1 MRPMTRFACSIL
13 SLLAASASARAETTE
28 CTEISSV
35 PTHIFT
41 PGVYCL
47 KQSLSYP
54 GVTGHAIQINVS
66 DVVLDLNGHVL
77 DNSSAGA
84 GTTAVGINGQNLK
97 NVTVRNGTIRGFR
110 FGVQLTDLGDNSL
123 AHVVEELLLDRNT
136 TVGINVNGQ
145 GSVIRNNRIART
157 GGSTAVGSADAF
169 GIVAAGVGVH
179 VLANEVTGTLEGGG
193 GQAFGIF
200 ASSASGGVVERN
212 VVSALSF
219 GPAASTGIFVT
230 KGSVRV
236 AVAGNRV
243 ANQRIGISSS
253 FPESALYVDNTVGGA
268 TTAFSGGTRAGATNH
283 SF

>member
-1 MRPMTRFACSIL
+1 MQRMRVISSML
-13 SLLAASASARAETTE
+13 SLLVLSAAARAESTD
-28 CTEISSV
+28 CTEITSV

-47 KQSLSYP
+47 KQSLSYS
-54 GVTGHAIQINVS
+54 GVAGSAIQINVG
-66 DVVLDLNGHVL
+66 DVVIDLNGHVL

-84 GTTAVGINGQNLK
+84 GTISVGINGQNLK

-110 FGVQLTDLGDNSL
+110 FGVQLTDLGDNSM

-136 TVGINVNGQ
+136 TAGINVSGQ
-145 GSVIRNNRIART
+145 GSVIRNNRIVRT
-157 GGSTAVGSADAF
+157 GGSTAPSNSPDAF

-179 VLANEVTGTLEGGG
+179 VIANEVTGTLEGVG

-200 ASSASGGVVERN
+200 ASSASGGAVERN

-268 TTAFSGGTRAGATNH
+268 TTPFSGGTKAGTTNH